1 MSSVEELKN
10 IVVRRAEEEAKRII
24 EGAEKEAERIVRE
37 AEEKRMKL
45 VEEAKKKVISDI
57 GYEQRLAE
65 AKANARKVIAEA
77 KSSVLN
83 DLRKN
88 ILRLLN
94 DLDDAR
100 RFASLRNLIMEA
112 LQAIEISRGKRII
125 LRVSNKDLRFAEM
138 LSRDVATKHS
148 ISVSVEPIEISGG
161 VIIEDVDT
169 GIIVDNS
176 YEARLRRILTI
187 NAPKIQERLFS
198 S

>member
-1 MSSVEELKN
+1 MSGVEELKS
-10 IVVRRAEEEAKRII
+10 IVIRRAEEEAKRII
-24 EGAEKEAERIVRE
+24 EEAEKEAERIVRE
-37 AEEKRMKL
+37 SEEKRMKL
-45 VEEAKKKVISDI
+45 VEEVRKKVISDI

-77 KSSVLN
+77 KISVLN
-83 DLRKN
+83 DLRES
-88 ILRLLN
+88 IFRLLN

-125 LRVSNKDLRFAEM
+125 LRVSNKDLRFAEI
-138 LSRDVATKHS
+138 LSRDIATKHS
-148 ISVSVEPIEISGG
+148 ISVSVEPVEISGG

-176 YEARLRRILTI
+176 YETRLRRILAT